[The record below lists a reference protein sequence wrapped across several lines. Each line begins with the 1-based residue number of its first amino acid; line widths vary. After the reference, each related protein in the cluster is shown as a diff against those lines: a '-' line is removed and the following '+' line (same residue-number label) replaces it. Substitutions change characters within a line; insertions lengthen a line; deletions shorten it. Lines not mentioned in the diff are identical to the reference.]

1 MNPQPI
7 SGYEL
12 HPKVR
17 KAFVYIFGVC
27 CLVSLVSVW
36 LDLPRY
42 ILDLFS
48 QLAIVIMCFAA
59 SIKFKFWIPVP
70 ALDDGHQH
78 FFDDPDGS
86 MKNTLEENVTIK
98 MPFSCNDTGYNGEIM
113 KTSHM
118 TAEDL
123 KPVFIFDNTLSE
135 SQKDSIRFELYLNG
149 NKGSRYATY
158 WDFCEFLDMYGIDR
172 SSVNA
177 ALVEAGVPIETPDG
191 VANFVRVSPSDEI
204 VLAATK
210 IPDLHEFF
218 SSAKSR

>member
-7 SGYEL
+7 AGYEL

-27 CLVSLVSVW
+27 CLVSFISIW
-36 LDLPRY
+36 LGLPEY
-42 ILDLFS
+42 VLDLFS
-48 QLAIVIMCFAA
+48 TLAIVIMCFAA
-59 SIKFKFWIPVP
+59 SIKFKFWTPVSESGGER
-70 ALDDGHQH
+70 AD

-86 MKNTLEENVTIK
+86 ARRVIEENVAIK
-98 MPFSCNDTGYNGEIM
+98 MPFSDNDFTELNGGTM
-113 KTSHM
+113 KTSDL

-135 SQKDSIRFELYLNG
+135 SQKQSVQFELYLNG

-172 SSVNA
+172 HSVNA

-191 VANFVRVSPSDEI
+191 IANFVRVSPSDEI

-210 IPDLHEFF
+210 VPDL
-218 SSAKSR
+218 SALFPGAR

>member
-7 SGYEL
+7 AGYEL

-27 CLVSLVSVW
+27 CLVSFISIW
-36 LDLPRY
+36 LGLPEY
-42 ILDLFS
+42 VLDLFS
-48 QLAIVIMCFAA
+48 TLAIVIMCFAA
-59 SIKFKFWIPVP
+59 SIKFKFWTPVSESGGER
-70 ALDDGHQH
+70 AD

-86 MKNTLEENVTIK
+86 ARRVIEENVAIK
-98 MPFSCNDTGYNGEIM
+98 MPFSDNDFTELNGGTM
-113 KTSHM
+113 KTSDL

-135 SQKDSIRFELYLNG
+135 SQKQSVQFELYLNG

-172 SSVNA
+172 HSVNA
-177 ALVEAGVPIETPDG
+177 ALVEAGVPIEPPDG
-191 VANFVRVSPSDEI
+191 IANFVRVSPSDEI

-210 IPDLHEFF
+210 VPDL
-218 SSAKSR
+218 SALFPGAR